1 MNNIEKFE
9 NDIVEEIH
17 KIYDECEIEYDSSV
31 YDYETVMLQY
41 ISMLNRLLVLRKDAS
56 ILAVN

>member
-31 YDYETVMLQY
+31 NDYETVMLQY
-41 ISMLNRLLVLRKDAS
+41 ISMLNRL
-56 ILAVN
+56 IGP